1 MVAHIVAVVVG
12 VREAELHALHG
23 SRAMNA
29 SAPEARYL
37 VRSVYMEE
45 VVAMRES
52 STD

>member
-1 MVAHIVAVVVG
+1 MVAHTVAAVVD
-12 VREAELHALHG
+12 VREVAPHALHG